1 MEHGDMVGDWRLLL
15 IRHARSSGQVVG
27 AKSPLAADRRSKLSS
42 AVGQALAAAITLF
55 ISFSNASVSV
65 EEHI

>member
-1 MEHGDMVGDWRLLL
+1 MIWWGDWRLLL